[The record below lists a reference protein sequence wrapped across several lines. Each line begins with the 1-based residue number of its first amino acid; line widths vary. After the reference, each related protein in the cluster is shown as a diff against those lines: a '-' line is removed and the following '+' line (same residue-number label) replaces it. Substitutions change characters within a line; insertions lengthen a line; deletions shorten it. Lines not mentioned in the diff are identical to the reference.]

1 MKQERTE
8 ETENGGP
15 FSGTFVSSCFGISD
29 SRFPNSIGHAM
40 KNIRQESDPEGN
52 PWTRLSRRMV
62 YENPWIRLDE
72 DQVIRPDGK
81 PGIYGVVHF
90 KNRAVGV
97 VPLDENDR
105 ILLVGQY
112 RYTLDEYS
120 WEIPEGGV
128 PLNEDPLS
136 GAKRE
141 LLEETGYTAGKWREL
156 GRAHLSN
163 SVSDELAIYYLA
175 QDLRPGTPRPEG
187 TERLA
192 VRWVSF
198 QEALGMVE
206 NGTLTDALS
215 IIAIQKVALAR
226 GK

>member
-1 MKQERTE
+1 MKKHRE
-8 ETENGGP
+8 EN
-15 FSGTFVSSCFGISD
+15 
-29 SRFPNSIGHAM
+29 
-40 KNIRQESDPEGN
+40 DPEGN
-52 PWTRLSRRMV
+52 PWTRLSRRVV
-62 YENPWIRLDE
+62 YENPWIRMDE
-72 DQVIRPDGK
+72 DQVIRPDGQR
-81 PGIYGVVHF
+81 GIYGVVHF

-128 PLNEDPLS
+128 PLDEDPLS

-141 LLEETGYTAGKWREL
+141 LLEETGYTAGNWREL

-163 SVSDELAIYYLA
+163 SVSDELAIYFQA
-175 QDLRPGTPRPEG
+175 QDLQPGTPRPEG

-198 QEALGMVE
+198 PEAFGMVE
-206 NGTLTDALS
+206 RCEITDALS
-215 IIAIQKVALAR
+215 IIAIQKVALSR